1 MLFKKLSIKI
11 YRPQEI
17 LNFMAN
23 VEIIGYLAG
32 FLIAI
37 ALLPQLIK
45 TFRTKSTKDISIIW
59 TLMLMTGLL
68 LWVVYAAVNK
78 ILPLLIFAAIEFL
91 MTFSLFIMKLIYK

>member
-1 MLFKKLSIKI
+1 
-11 YRPQEI
+11 
-17 LNFMAN
+17 MAN
-23 VEIIGYLAG
+23 LEIIGYLAG

-37 ALLPQLIK
+37 ALSPQLIK
-45 TFRTKSTKDISIIW
+45 TWKTKSTKDISIIW